1 MSVSVYSFRVVFKNL
16 TTSEKAN
23 VMVTSNNADNAA
35 GAGWEKLSEV
45 YPDTPKAELFKT
57 FYILSINAE

>member
-1 MSVSVYSFRVVFKNL
+1 MSISVHSFRVVFKNL
-16 TTSEKAN
+16 TTSEIAN

-45 YPDTPKAELFKT
+45 YPEMPKSELFKT
-57 FYILSINAE
+57 FGILSINAE